1 MSITRDD
8 VIAWLER
15 LTVAELD
22 DLILELQ
29 QRLHLEPVR
38 PRPYTTGMGAMP
50 VTMGV
55 PLRSEYDVELVD
67 FGANKVAV
75 IKALREQ
82 WPTLGLMEAK
92 KLVES
97 APVKLRE
104 EMSRYEAE
112 ALAEPLRRAGATV
125 TIR

>member
-1 MSITRDD
+1 MSITRDE

-15 LTVAELD
+15 LTVVELD

-29 QRLHLEPVR
+29 QRLHLQPIT
-38 PRPYTTGMGAMP
+38 PRQPFATMGAAP
-50 VTMGV
+50 TMGAPIEDEFFV
-55 PLRSEYDVELVD
+55 KLVD
-67 FGANKVAV
+67 FGVNKVAV

-82 WPTLGLMEAK
+82 SPTLGLMEAK

-97 APVKLRE
+97 APVMLRE
-104 EMSRYEAE
+104 SLYRHEAE

-125 TIR
+125 TVR